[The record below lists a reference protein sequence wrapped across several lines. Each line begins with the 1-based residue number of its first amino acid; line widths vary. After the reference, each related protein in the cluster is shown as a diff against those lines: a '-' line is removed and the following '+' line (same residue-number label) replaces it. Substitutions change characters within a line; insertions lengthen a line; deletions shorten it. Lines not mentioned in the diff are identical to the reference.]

1 MSEHMNRLKD
11 QMRLPHQHRS
21 SRCLGRPLGQRS
33 DCTSSL
39 VKFFSIMNQSIKP
52 KKVVSVTLSMKQLCP
67 RKISLLELNFLS
79 GYVARALSGCG
90 HCWARG
96 FKQLLRI
103 LHLAVSM
110 LGKSASK
117 TTLRLLTLLFPKSRP
132 SAGPGALARGCSR
145 PCRSGFMDIKT
156 VLM

>member
-11 QMRLPHQHRS
+11 QMHLPHQHRS

-117 TTLRLLTLLFPKSRP
+117 TTLRRSSP
-132 SAGPGALARGCSR
+132 SPDHLQGQELWHEGARVLAALGLWILRLC
-145 PCRSGFMDIKT
+145 
-156 VLM
+156 